1 MGTVEFTGLEMMR
14 RIALVQFC
22 RAANATGQRAASPG
36 VLPVRSSRALRLLD
50 CPYASARGL
59 RTLAQASTR
68 VATIEALVLKRSSRV
83 MPGLRG
89 TPAGIKTMLRGEGG
103 IGQGVSRFMVIPL
116 L

>member
-1 MGTVEFTGLEMMR
+1 MYRHVKGQYRARTTSRVVTPRSLRGSYTPCFLSTSDARGTREFTGLEMMR
-14 RIALVQFC
+14 RIAF
-22 RAANATGQRAASPG
+22 GQIFAH
-36 VLPVRSSRALRLLD
+36 
-50 CPYASARGL
+50 
-59 RTLAQASTR
+59 ASTR
-68 VATIEALVLKRSSRV
+68 LATIEALVLKRSSRV